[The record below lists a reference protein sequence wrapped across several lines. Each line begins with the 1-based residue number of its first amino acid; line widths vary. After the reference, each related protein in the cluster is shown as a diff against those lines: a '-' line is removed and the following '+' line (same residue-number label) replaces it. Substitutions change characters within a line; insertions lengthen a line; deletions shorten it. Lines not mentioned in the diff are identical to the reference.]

1 MQISKKMDVNA
12 TPEQIDDKLNRL
24 DEMAGDKVPNL
35 KAERN
40 SDGTYTFKTSL
51 KMGLFP
57 IKIKVDLAIKPV
69 KRLSNYDLELKS
81 KLFGKK
87 LDGEGSLAI
96 RPKSKSVTEIEL
108 TLDAGSGGTV
118 SGMLG
123 GEGAAR
129 EKMEGFM
136 GNVLGSIDWA
146 K

>member
-40 SDGTYTFKTSL
+40 SDGTYTFKSSL

-96 RPKSKSVTEIEL
+96 RAQVQICNRDRVDIRRRFGWNGQRDVGRRRRGP
-108 TLDAGSGGTV
+108 
-118 SGMLG
+118 
-123 GEGAAR
+123 
-129 EKMEGFM
+129 
-136 GNVLGSIDWA
+136 
-146 K
+146 